1 MSRRADAGEIAECE
15 RLVKQ
20 LAGPLR
26 RGEPLVYCTGSLAGR
41 CGPSRGGVTPAERA
55 WCRLRSAAQ
64 EAQAAGRV
72 ALLQRRAGEV
82 TEYLAVG
89 LEGR

>member
-1 MSRRADAGEIAECE
+1 MSRRADAGELAECE
-15 RLVKQ
+15 RLAAR
-20 LAGPLR
+20 LAELP
-26 RGEPLVYCTGSLAGR
+26 RGEPLVYCRGSLARLCGAGR
-41 CGPSRGGVTPAERA
+41 TGLDPRERA
-55 WCRLRSAAQ
+55 WRKVRRAAQ